1 MKKIV
6 TPKSFYNSLYSKK
19 GIEAQRK
26 YPNEELVRFM
36 GRNFFY
42 TKNNDRKKIRLL
54 ETGCGS
60 GGNLKMLAKEKFD
73 VYGLD
78 NSNQAINV
86 CKKILKSKNLKAKLK
101 IQDMENLQYPKS
113 SMDAVIDIFSSCCLD
128 QSSGLKY
135 IKKVQKILKRGG
147 IFFSYF
153 PSKNSDT
160 WTQERNKNNFID
172 PYTLKG
178 IFRKTAPY
186 YGNNYSLRFLSVNE
200 YSNILKRSK
209 FKIQYL
215 ETTSRTYRSQKEYF
229 EFIVVEAKKI

>member
-26 YPNEELVRFM
+26 YPNEELVRFL
-36 GRNFFY
+36 GRNFFH
-42 TKNNDRKKIRLL
+42 KKMNDRKKIKLL

-60 GGNLKMLAKEKFD
+60 GGNLRMLTKENFD

-78 NSNQAINV
+78 NSYEAIKV
-86 CKKILKSKNLKAKLK
+86 CKKVLSSQNLKAKLK
-101 IQDMENLQYPKS
+101 VLDMENLQYPKN

-128 QSSGLKY
+128 QFSGIKY
-135 IKKVQKILKRGG
+135 LQEVQKILKKGG
-147 IFFSYF
+147 VFFSYF
-153 PSKNSDT
+153 PSKKSDT
-160 WTQERNKNNFID
+160 WIKEKNKSNFID
-172 PYTLKG
+172 PFTLKG

-186 YGNNYSLRFLSVNE
+186 FGNNYSLRFLSIRE
-200 YSNILKRSK
+200 YSNILKKLK
-209 FKIQYL
+209 FKIKYL
-215 ETTSRTYRSQKEYF
+215 ETTSRTYRSRKEYF

>member
-19 GIEAQRK
+19 GVEAQRK

-42 TKNNDRKKIRLL
+42 KKNNDRKKIRLL

-86 CKKILKSKNLKAKLK
+86 CKKILKFENLKAKLK
-101 IQDMENLQYPKS
+101 IQDMENLQYPNN

-135 IKKVQKILKRGG
+135 IKTI
-147 IFFSYF
+147 
-153 PSKNSDT
+153 
-160 WTQERNKNNFID
+160 
-172 PYTLKG
+172 
-178 IFRKTAPY
+178 
-186 YGNNYSLRFLSVNE
+186 
-200 YSNILKRSK
+200 
-209 FKIQYL
+209 
-215 ETTSRTYRSQKEYF
+215 
-229 EFIVVEAKKI
+229 